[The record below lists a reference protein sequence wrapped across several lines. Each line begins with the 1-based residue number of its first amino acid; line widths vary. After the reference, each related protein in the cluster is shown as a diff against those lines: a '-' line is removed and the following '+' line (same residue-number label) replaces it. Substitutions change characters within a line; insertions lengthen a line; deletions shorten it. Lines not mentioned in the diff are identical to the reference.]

1 MAAKLLCFLVV
12 LAMMAQQ
19 AQASMM
25 LEKFEDFLA
34 NMNYDNFIILIC
46 FQFWGFM
53 SPMLKG
59 VLDVILKYIWDNGK
73 IKINIDSTNTMEI
86 GYAQALGF
94 VGIGNFKQLS
104 DTFMEIFPKI
114 LVNKIVSTSSKM
126 PYGGVADELLKKLNI
141 NL

>member
-1 MAAKLLCFLVV
+1 
-12 LAMMAQQ
+12 
-19 AQASMM
+19 MM

-34 NMNYDNFIILIC
+34 NSNYDNFIILIC

-73 IKINIDSTNTMEI
+73 ITINIDSTKTMSI

-94 VGIGNFKQLS
+94 VGIGNFNQLS
-104 DTFMEIFPKI
+104 TTFMEIMPKI
-114 LVNKIVSTSSKM
+114 FVNKIVSTSSKM
-126 PYGGVADELLKKLNI
+126 SYGSVADALLAKLNI
-141 NL
+141 TI

>member
-1 MAAKLLCFLVV
+1 MAAKIMIVLIA
-12 LAMMAQQ
+12 LAMLASQ

-34 NMNYDNFIILIC
+34 NMTQTNFTIVVMY
-46 FQFWGFM
+46 QFWGFM

-59 VLDVILKYIWDNGK
+59 VLDVILKYIWENGAIT
-73 IKINIDSTNTMEI
+73 IKIDDTNSLSV

-94 VGIGNFKQLS
+94 VGIGNFQQLS
-104 DTFMEIFPKI
+104 DIFMEIFPKI
-114 LVNKIVSTSSKM
+114 LINKIVSTADKQS
-126 PYGGVADELLKKLNI
+126 YGTVADDLLKKLNI